1 MKKKERHKEGQTK
14 LRLDE
19 VRKENW
25 GTKSRTNARAE
36 KKFPRSSR
44 FCFFRFTTFSL
55 SLSLSHTHRVFGAH

>member
-36 KKFPRSSR
+36 KKISSK
-44 FCFFRFTTFSL
+44 FSILLFSFHNIL